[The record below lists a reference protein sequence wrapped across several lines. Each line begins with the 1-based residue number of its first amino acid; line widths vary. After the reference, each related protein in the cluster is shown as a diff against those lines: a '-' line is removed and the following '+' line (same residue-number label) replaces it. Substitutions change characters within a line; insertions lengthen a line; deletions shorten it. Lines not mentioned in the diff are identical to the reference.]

1 VAKKGRKR
9 GAKRKT
15 RRKAASKRKTRRK
28 TNKRK
33 SSSKPRRKSTAG
45 KRKSRSRARSGISSI
60 TGNKFVRGA
69 ALGLGFGA
77 LASML
82 ASRFAP
88 GQATLI
94 SAGAGFLGGPVGG
107 IANLLLQGGLGIFGG
122 GGGSPGTSDSDST
135 I

>member
-1 VAKKGRKR
+1 MAKRGRKR

-15 RRKAASKRKTRRK
+15 RKKQASTRKRRRK

-33 SSSKPRRKSTAG
+33 SSSSHRRKSTA
-45 KRKSRSRARSGISSI
+45 RKSRGSRARSGIGSI
-60 TGNKFVRGA
+60 TGNKFVRSA